1 MTPREPRIRSTRSDH
16 GAFELAVHP
25 SNKGHAVASNA
36 LGLSIDFPSMADL
49 ENFDDTLRIVD
60 RVDDAKRPLANPIS
74 LLTAAELLASMR
86 SGTVRQRANPSH
98 ES

>member
-1 MTPREPRIRSTRSDH
+1 
-16 GAFELAVHP
+16 
-25 SNKGHAVASNA
+25 
-36 LGLSIDFPSMADL
+36 MADL